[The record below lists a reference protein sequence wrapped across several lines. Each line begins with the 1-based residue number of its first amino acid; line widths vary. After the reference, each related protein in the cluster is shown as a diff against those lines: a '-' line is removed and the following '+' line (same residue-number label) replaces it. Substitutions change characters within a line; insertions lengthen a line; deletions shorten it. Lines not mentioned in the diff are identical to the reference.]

1 MLIKTM
7 KRQVVPGTPCP
18 GIYIKH
24 FNPLRLL
31 YHFKSHRLREAFISI
46 TSNKRVFHLVNF
58 GTEKQALDLIERG
71 KTCHFRTLQEHL
83 IVLIRET

>member
-7 KRQVVPGTPCP
+7 KRQVVPGTHCS

-31 YHFKSHRLREAFISI
+31 YHFKSHRLREAFIRKAISKKFL
-46 TSNKRVFHLVNF
+46 NDKFL
-58 GTEKQALDLIERG
+58 
-71 KTCHFRTLQEHL
+71 
-83 IVLIRET
+83 